1 MKHSYF
7 VTGTDTEIGKTLV
20 SAALIYKLNQ
30 LQQHSASGYKPVV
43 AGTYINSDGRT
54 CNEDIETYLIAQ
66 GNQIAREEI
75 CPYIIDFPA
84 APHLVASEKG
94 ITLDLH
100 RMLACYEALQKKVPY
115 VISEG
120 AGGFLTPIDQRFDLS
135 DFAVK
140 INIPIVL
147 TVGLRLGCLNHALLT
162 VEAIEKRGL
171 HIAGW
176 VANCITQEMP
186 YQAENIQTLCDR
198 IKAPLLGIIPY
209 LDQQFH
215 KKNNSPYTIEAIR
228 FAAAAIKLPNT

>member
-20 SAALIYKLNQ
+20 STALIYKLNQ

>member
-30 LQQHSASGYKPVV
+30 LQQNSASGYKPVV
-43 AGTYINSDGRT
+43 AGTYINSDGGA

-66 GNQIAREEI
+66 GNQISREEI
-75 CPYIIDFPA
+75 CPYIIDLPA

-100 RMLACYEALQKKVPY
+100 RMFVCYEALQKKVPY
-115 VISEG
+115 VIAEG
-120 AGGFLTPIDQRFDLS
+120 AGGFLTPIDHQFDLS
-135 DFAVK
+135 DFAVQ
-140 INIPIVL
+140 INVPIIL
-147 TVGLRLGCLNHALLT
+147 TVGLRLGCINHALLT

-176 VANCITQEMP
+176 VASCITKKMP
-186 YQAENIQTLCDR
+186 YQTENIQTLRDR
-198 IKAPLLGIIPY
+198 IKAPLLGIIPH
-209 LDQQFH
+209 LDQQLH

>member
-20 SAALIYKLNQ
+20 STALIYKLNQ

-120 AGGFLTPIDQRFDLS
+120 AGGYLTPIDQRFDLS

>member
-20 SAALIYKLNQ
+20 STALIYKLNQ

-43 AGTYINSDGRT
+43 AGTYINSDGRR

-75 CPYIIDFPA
+75 CPYISDFPA

-209 LDQQFH
+209 LDQHLH